1 MIAVTVRDLID
12 KPEFGNGAAWAFGL
26 GTAGVLVGLLWRR
39 VWHRPAPVAGLIVAA
54 AFGLAF
60 HFALGIPTNVERG
73 LWLLAAAGVVTGFLA
88 ALWHPLII
96 LGIGFALPGATL
108 LTKDTGLL
116 VHPHWVKT
124 LVVATVA
131 VGGTLVADFDR
142 RYRDRGWGPVLFAIS
157 AVGVYF
163 TVPDT
168 ERAMLLLGAA
178 LPVLLL
184 GWPFPLAS
192 LGAVGAYPC
201 VGALAWVA
209 AFDGRGRL
217 TSIIG
222 AVTCLGL
229 FAAEPVARV
238 IRLSGP
244 GVLAALP
251 RRWWTAIV
259 VGIGQLGLV
268 AVAAR
273 IVGRRAATKEAAVV
287 GAAELGVAAV
297 LLVLGAREARDVV

>member
-1 MIAVTVRDLID
+1 MIAVTVRDLFD
-12 KPEFGNGAAWAFGL
+12 KPEFGNAAGWALGL
-26 GTAGVLVGLLWRR
+26 GVVGLFVGLLWRR
-39 VWHRPAPVAGLIVAA
+39 VWRRPAPVAGLIVAA
-54 AFGLAF
+54 AFAF
-60 HFALGIPTNVERG
+60 SFHYSIGIPNNVERG

-124 LVVATVA
+124 LVVATVV

-142 RYRDRGWGPVLFAIS
+142 RYRDRGWAPAMFAVS
-157 AVGVYF
+157 AVGLYF

-217 TSIIG
+217 SAIVAG
-222 AVTCLGL
+222 VACLGL
-229 FAAEPVARV
+229 FAAEPIARV

-251 RRWWTAIV
+251 RKWWVAIA
-259 VGIGQLGLV
+259 VGAGQLVFV
-268 AVAAR
+268 AVAGRLAGMR
-273 IVGRRAATKEAAVV
+273 SEVKTAVAIVAMEMAVAV
-287 GAAELGVAAV
+287 V
-297 LLVLGAREARDVV
+297 LLVLGAREARDVG